1 MTGLAV
7 VIALAAG
14 VAAAAPPAPAA
25 PAAPADKQGALWD
38 KLRARVESVDRHLDG
53 VLGLSVKDLKGGRT
67 LEVRPQESF
76 PQASSIKLAV
86 LYELYRQA
94 EEGRINLAE
103 LTRPPMPR
111 VRGGGVLQELGAELT
126 LSWRDLAVLMMGWS
140 DNAATNVLIEQ
151 LEMDAVNRRLDA
163 LGLRATRLRR
173 LMMDLEAARRGNE
186 NVSTPTEMRQLA
198 EAIYAGTGLAK
209 ERGRDLLA
217 VAAVPKD
224 SPFRVPLPEGLVVA
238 DKPGSLEGVRCV
250 TAVVDLPGRP
260 YAVSIM
266 TTYLRRDADGEAA
279 IKELSAALYDTFD
292 RLARAS
298 DLGRIIS
305 EK

>member
-1 MTGLAV
+1 MTAAV
-7 VIALAAG
+7 PLLIVSL
-14 VAAAAPPAPAA
+14 AA
-25 PAAPADKQGALWD
+25 PAAPAEKQGALWE
-38 KLRARVESVDRHLDG
+38 KLRARIEAVDRGLDG
-53 VLGLSVKDLKGGRT
+53 VLGASVKDLKGGMT
-67 LEVRPQESF
+67 LDVRPAEPF

-94 EEGRINLAE
+94 EEGRVDLGE
-103 LTRPPMPR
+103 LTRPPLPR
-111 VRGGGVLQELGAELT
+111 VRGGGVLQELGTQVSLT
-126 LSWRDLAVLMMGWS
+126 WRDVAVLMMGWS
-140 DNAATNVLIEQ
+140 DNAATNVLIDRVG
-151 LEMDAVNRRLDA
+151 MDAVNRRLDS

-173 LMMDLEAARRGNE
+173 KMMDLDAARRGDE
-186 NVSTPTEMRQLA
+186 NVSTPAEMRQLA
-198 EAIYAGTGLAK
+198 ETMYAGTGLSK
-209 ERGRDLLA
+209 ERARDMMA

-224 SPFRVPLPEGLVVA
+224 SPFRVPLPESLVVA
-238 DKPGSLEGVRCV
+238 DKPGSLEAVRCV

-279 IKELSAALYDTFD
+279 IREISAALYETFD
-292 RLARAS
+292 RLARSS